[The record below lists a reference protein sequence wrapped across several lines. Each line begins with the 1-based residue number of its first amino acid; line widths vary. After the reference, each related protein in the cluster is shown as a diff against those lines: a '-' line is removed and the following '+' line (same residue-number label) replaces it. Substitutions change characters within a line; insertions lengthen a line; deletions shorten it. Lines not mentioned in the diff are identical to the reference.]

1 MRRKDREIVDFSKVI
16 EILDASE
23 VCRLGFVDGE
33 EVYIVPMNYGYELD
47 GEKIVFY
54 FHGAG
59 DGRKI
64 DLIRKNSKASF
75 EIDLKHELVKGEK
88 ACDFSYKYQSLMG
101 VGNIGIVKDEEGK
114 IHGLD
119 VLMNKFAQGKK
130 LEYNEA
136 LLNRMAVIKLEV
148 ETWSCKEH

>member
-1 MRRKDREIVDFSKVI
+1 MRRKDREIVDFSKVV
-16 EILDASE
+16 EILEASE
-23 VCRLGFVDGE
+23 VCRLGFVDGDE
-33 EVYIVPMNYGYELD
+33 AYIVPMNYGYELD

-59 DGRKI
+59 EGRKI
-64 DLIRKNSKASF
+64 DLIKKNSKASF
-75 EIDLKHELVKGEK
+75 EIDLKHELVTGKK

-101 VGNIGIVKDEEGK
+101 FGKIELIEDAKGK

-119 VLMNKFAQGKK
+119 VLMNKFTSGKK
-130 LEYNEA
+130 FEYNEA